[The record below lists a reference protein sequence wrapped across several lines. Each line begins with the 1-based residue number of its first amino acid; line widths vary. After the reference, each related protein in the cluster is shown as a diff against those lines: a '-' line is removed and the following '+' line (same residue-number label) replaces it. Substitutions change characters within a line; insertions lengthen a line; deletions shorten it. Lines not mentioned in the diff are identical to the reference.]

1 MEGQVLM
8 AHGVA
13 GFLKERIFEC
23 SDEFYVYICDDC
35 ASIAIANEEANL
47 FECRKCNNKLN
58 FSKVNM
64 PYATKLLFYELNGMS
79 ISTGIYTDKKKIK
92 VKNI

>member
-1 MEGQVLM
+1 M
-8 AHGVA
+8 AHGVS

-23 SDEFYVYICDDC
+23 SDEFYVYVCNEC
-35 ASIAIANEEANL
+35 GSIAVANEEENIYD
-47 FECRKCNNKLN
+47 CRLCDNKLN

-79 ISTGIYTDKKKIK
+79 IHPKIFTDKKKIK
-92 VKNI
+92 